1 LPTYSDKSKAI
12 LPTQPI
18 NLPRG
23 MGVWKLFSKSDPWV
37 SYIPVSSGEMFL
49 YNGRNST
56 AIDNLNVYEYHDNKT
71 LILNKSVTDVPVDMQ
86 IQLLV
91 VDPEQLGEYD
101 LLPIPADMEF
111 EVITSVL
118 QIIQPQR
125 ASDES
130 NDNNQNIR

>member
-1 LPTYSDKSKAI
+1 
-12 LPTQPI
+12 
-18 NLPRG
+18 
-23 MGVWKLFSKSDPWV
+23 
-37 SYIPVSSGEMFL
+37 
-49 YNGRNST
+49 
-56 AIDNLNVYEYHDNKT
+56 
-71 LILNKSVTDVPVDMQ
+71 MQ